1 MKTTPIL
8 TAALACVS
16 SLFLSSCG
24 ESEVSGENQAATSPI
39 VSVDATGAKWAP
51 EPAHEFTNTQC
62 ETAPSKTPHFPQ
74 SPGLYISEINAESP
88 LQKSSELVFPA
99 APAGIWWSQSAPF
112 ASNNQ
117 GATVTAGHVDHAPGE
132 ISPEGG
138 ELSAF
143 WGNLHR
149 AEVDECTHIF
159 VTDFELNHH
168 EYVITDKYTIRQENL
183 ANNTQALTHQG
194 LTLITCSGKT
204 LEDVGKENQFNY
216 ENNLSIEAEKISRD
230 SNEK

>member
-1 MKTTPIL
+1 MKISLNSSPIFLMPIL
-8 TAALACVS
+8 LTLT
-16 SLFLSSCG
+16 SC
-24 ESEVSGENQAATSPI
+24 SAPDTSQPA
-39 VSVDATGAKWAP
+39 VNHSYVEVDADGAKRAP
-51 EPAHEFTNTQC
+51 EPAHEFTNAQC
-62 ETAPSKTPHFPQ
+62 ETTPSKTPHFPQ

-112 ASNNQ
+112 ASTNQ
-117 GATVTAGHVDHAPGE
+117 GATVTAGHVDHAPGA

-149 AEVDECTHIF
+149 TEVDECTHIF

-168 EYVITDKYTIRQENL
+168 EYVITDKYTIRQEDL
-183 ANNTQALTHQG
+183 ANNTEALTHQG

-204 LEDVGKENQFNY
+204 LEDVGGKENQFNY